1 MPIHHLLKNSAFDP
15 EEVGVLASA
24 FDAAVEGLELTDRAG
39 PTAELIAKRIIWLAQ
54 QGQRDPNRLRER
66 AVEGL

>member
-24 FDAAVEGLELTDRAG
+24 FDAAVEGLKLTDRAG
-39 PTAELIAKRIIWLAQ
+39 PTAELIAKRHEVDHPSL
-54 QGQRDPNRLRER
+54 GGGGSLK
-66 AVEGL
+66 